1 MGDLARKPEAAS
13 TLDAT
18 DETQAWDEYDDL
30 LAGIGAERSVPDSA
44 SQIERRDVT
53 IVELTRLLEGLRP
66 LGDLAAAAEQGRLAA
81 QMRVDELEQRVDE
94 LERRFVQREADR
106 EKLEKRLSDREAVL
120 ERERERHEATRKKFV
135 DRKTVAAARWKEL
148 LALRARL
155 KDLEREA

>member
-1 MGDLARKPEAAS
+1 M
-13 TLDAT
+13 
-18 DETQAWDEYDDL
+18 
-30 LAGIGAERSVPDSA
+30 
-44 SQIERRDVT
+44 
-53 IVELTRLLEGLRP
+53 LEGLRP